1 MKNSRNDLNDLSKGR
16 GSRQTK
22 KARLGGYLIV
32 TDTSKTEANYFNSI
46 WKSVQNS
53 IQGEDDGLIKVCK
66 DMKTEEMIAEA
77 QKLRNESSR
86 YREVWL
92 IFDRD
97 FVKNFD
103 GMIREISKNDMHA
116 GWSNPC
122 FEIWLSAY
130 FGEMSKE
137 YNPKQCTQKFEK
149 LLRRHCHINRYDKAD
164 PGLRDR
170 LVKCGSETK
179 AIAFAKK
186 RYKEVCRQYSKPSEM
201 IGSTTVYQLVEEL
214 LKKAGLLNLEKV

>member
-1 MKNSRNDLNDLSKGR
+1 MKNSRNDLSKGR

-46 WKSVQNS
+46 RKSVQKS

-66 DMKTEEMIAEA
+66 DVKTEEMIAEA
-77 QKLRNESSR
+77 QKLRNGSPQ

-97 FVKNFD
+97 YVKNFD

-137 YNPKQCTQKFEK
+137 YNPKRCTQNFEN
-149 LLRRHCHINRYDKAD
+149 LLQKHCKISQYNKAD
-164 PGLRDR
+164 QRLRDK
-170 LVKCGSETK
+170 LVKYGSETE
-179 AIAFAKK
+179 AIAFAKN
-186 RYKEVCRQYSKPSEM
+186 RYTEVCGQCSKPSEM

-214 LKKAGLLNLEKV
+214 LNKAGLLKLEKV